1 MLSILAITLNARG
14 PVFANI
20 RENKVLANISES
32 TVTTGGLENF
42 KLDLIQVMSQIK
54 LFFYIFSSPEPK
66 AHR

>member
-32 TVTTGGLENF
+32 TVITGGLENF

-54 LFFYIFSSPEPK
+54 LFFYIF
-66 AHR
+66 